1 MKSLFN
7 WINSAVNRLVKNYTL
22 CIVIGLVIF
31 GLLGMKAYST
41 LFPPLLAPP
50 VYANYQVLQPE
61 WSSERRERYYQTS
74 QGSVVVPYS
83 WYLSLESR
91 TGTEQW
97 ASPAV
102 QARYGLLPDN
112 DPRYNPD
119 QLPVGIVKNVVP
131 DQYVQT
137 LGEGHKEW
145 ASLSCAACHTGQ
157 LQYKGNAL
165 RIDGGQGNWRFE
177 QWSADLVFSLL
188 ATSSSPSKFD
198 RFCARV
204 NGHGETGTCS
214 KSEKEILHAQMKTYL
229 GSDLILEAV
238 NAIINHIYPEMEGFM
253 RTDALGRGVN
263 GVFGPLDRRNI
274 NRSSGPV
281 SFPPVWYTHD
291 FDWVQSP
298 AAIRQPLARNVTEA
312 WGVNMRVEVF
322 DPAKRFGST
331 ANIEDMFW
339 METLIS
345 ILQAPK
351 WPENILGPIDRE
363 RAERGRRLFNDAI
376 WENALPAD
384 QAELPADAEA
394 LIRGPNANRPKTG
407 YCARCHAPALD
418 AEPNSHGKKYLQL
431 PLYRMDVMG
440 TDPNDAI
447 GFNQRQV
454 YTGVLAPL
462 FGKDVVGIGTA
473 LTTNVGSVLDR
484 WFKEHNVPD
493 ACRAVMEGYRE
504 NAFRAPRAYPARPL
518 DGYWATGPFLHN
530 GSVRTLYQLLSP
542 VQERAK
548 SFWTGTWE
556 FDPVDVG
563 FRDEEVQGGFLFDTT
578 LAGNSNAG
586 HEFRNAPRNTPG
598 VIGPLLTHEQR
609 LDIIEYLK
617 VLVSDQ
623 IDQIT
628 KSELP
633 SRKALLDAMAPYYEK
648 YAGAVPYET
657 PAGEAGRK
665 GADFYNAI
673 VQAAKAQSSE
683 PRANK

>member
-204 NGHGETGTCS
+204 NGHGET
-214 KSEKEILHAQMKTYL
+214 
-229 GSDLILEAV
+229 
-238 NAIINHIYPEMEGFM
+238 
-253 RTDALGRGVN
+253 
-263 GVFGPLDRRNI
+263 
-274 NRSSGPV
+274 
-281 SFPPVWYTHD
+281 
-291 FDWVQSP
+291 
-298 AAIRQPLARNVTEA
+298 
-312 WGVNMRVEVF
+312 
-322 DPAKRFGST
+322 
-331 ANIEDMFW
+331 
-339 METLIS
+339 ET
-345 ILQAPK
+345 
-351 WPENILGPIDRE
+351 
-363 RAERGRRLFNDAI
+363 
-376 WENALPAD
+376 
-384 QAELPADAEA
+384 
-394 LIRGPNANRPKTG
+394 
-407 YCARCHAPALD
+407 
-418 AEPNSHGKKYLQL
+418 
-431 PLYRMDVMG
+431 
-440 TDPNDAI
+440 
-447 GFNQRQV
+447 
-454 YTGVLAPL
+454 
-462 FGKDVVGIGTA
+462 
-473 LTTNVGSVLDR
+473 
-484 WFKEHNVPD
+484 
-493 ACRAVMEGYRE
+493 
-504 NAFRAPRAYPARPL
+504 
-518 DGYWATGPFLHN
+518 
-530 GSVRTLYQLLSP
+530 
-542 VQERAK
+542 
-548 SFWTGTWE
+548 
-556 FDPVDVG
+556 
-563 FRDEEVQGGFLFDTT
+563 
-578 LAGNSNAG
+578 
-586 HEFRNAPRNTPG
+586 
-598 VIGPLLTHEQR
+598 
-609 LDIIEYLK
+609 
-617 VLVSDQ
+617 
-623 IDQIT
+623 
-628 KSELP
+628 
-633 SRKALLDAMAPYYEK
+633 
-648 YAGAVPYET
+648 
-657 PAGEAGRK
+657 
-665 GADFYNAI
+665 
-673 VQAAKAQSSE
+673 
-683 PRANK
+683 